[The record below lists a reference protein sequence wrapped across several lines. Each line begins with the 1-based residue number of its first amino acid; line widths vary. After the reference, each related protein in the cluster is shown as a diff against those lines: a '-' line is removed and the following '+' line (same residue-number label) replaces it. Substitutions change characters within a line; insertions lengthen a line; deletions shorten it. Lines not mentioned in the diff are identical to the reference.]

1 VQFWGTFMFCKRHIK
16 GKINVVISTVLL
28 DQCYAVSSK
37 NFEHIANLVY
47 TYLIFDNKMA
57 MAVYT
62 HYKLLQLLLIT

>member
-1 VQFWGTFMFCKRHIK
+1 MFCKRHIK

-57 MAVYT
+57 MAVSRGPT
-62 HYKLLQLLLIT
+62 RLKSRTLDSEIN